1 MEIKKYLYIFSVFKI
16 QKTHYKT
23 IITTYLFYIIS
34 LTKYFKLE
42 DQITLYIK
50 GHLIIACLFLLL
62 LLKLTIKINI

>member
-1 MEIKKYLYIFSVFKI
+1 MKIKKYLYIFSVFKI

-50 GHLIIACLFLLL
+50 GHSIIACLFM
-62 LLKLTIKINI
+62 